1 MGAPIR
7 GFTRISDEPVRLH
20 CAIDE
25 PDIIVVLDDTLLD
38 TVDVCEGLPD
48 NGVVII
54 NTGKDSKAIR
64 DKISWNGK
72 QMYVVNASEIAL
84 DEMGRPIPNTPML
97 GALIK
102 VSEMISLEVLL
113 EDITAKFSKKF
124 KKQIVEG
131 NLRAINR
138 AYKEVHAA

>member
-1 MGAPIR
+1 
-7 GFTRISDEPVRLH
+7 
-20 CAIDE
+20 
-25 PDIIVVLDDTLLD
+25 
-38 TVDVCEGLPD
+38 
-48 NGVVII
+48 
-54 NTGKDSKAIR
+54 
-64 DKISWNGK
+64 
-72 QMYVVNASEIAL
+72 MYVVNASDIAL

-124 KKQIVEG
+124 KKQVVEG

>member
-1 MGAPIR
+1 
-7 GFTRISDEPVRLH
+7 
-20 CAIDE
+20 
-25 PDIIVVLDDTLLD
+25 
-38 TVDVCEGLPD
+38 
-48 NGVVII
+48 
-54 NTGKDSKAIR
+54 
-64 DKISWNGK
+64 
-72 QMYVVNASEIAL
+72 MYVVIASVIAL

>member
-1 MGAPIR
+1 
-7 GFTRISDEPVRLH
+7 
-20 CAIDE
+20 
-25 PDIIVVLDDTLLD
+25 
-38 TVDVCEGLPD
+38 
-48 NGVVII
+48 
-54 NTGKDSKAIR
+54 
-64 DKISWNGK
+64 
-72 QMYVVNASEIAL
+72 
-84 DEMGRPIPNTPML
+84 MGRPIPNTPML